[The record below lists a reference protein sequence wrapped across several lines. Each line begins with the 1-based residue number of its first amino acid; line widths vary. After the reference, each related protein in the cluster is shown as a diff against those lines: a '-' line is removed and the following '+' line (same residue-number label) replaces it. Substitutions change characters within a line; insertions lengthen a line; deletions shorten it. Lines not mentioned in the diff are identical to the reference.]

1 MRIAVNTRLLLKGRL
16 EGIGWYTF
24 ETLSR
29 IVKSH
34 PEHDFYFLFDRP
46 YSEEF
51 VFAENVHP
59 IIVGPPTRHPLL
71 WYYWFEIRIPKILK
85 KLKADIFLSTDGFLS
100 LVSKTPSIAVIHD
113 INFKHHPKD
122 LKFSHRIFYNH
133 FFKKYA
139 QKASRIVTV
148 SNYSKTDICD
158 NYRIQASKI
167 DVSLNGV
174 NTNFHPIGIDQQI
187 AIRKKYSAGKD
198 YFLFVGALHPRKNIS
213 RLLEAFDQFKS
224 KTNSTNKLLIVG
236 AKMWWN
242 KQLEASFNQ
251 MCHKKDVIFTGRK
264 SPEDLNQLYASA
276 LAFCFVPYF
285 EGFGIP
291 ILEAMKCACPVM
303 TSNITSMPEVADD
316 AALLVNPYDVD
327 EISSAMIK
335 LNWNNDLRSELSAR
349 GQIHAQHFNWNTTA
363 VNLWNSIEKVM
374 SEC

>member
-242 KQLEASFNQ
+242 KKLEASFNQ

-291 ILEAMKCACPVM
+291 ILEAMKCACPVI

-374 SEC
+374 TEC

>member
-242 KQLEASFNQ
+242 KKLEASFNQ

-291 ILEAMKCACPVM
+291 ILEAMKCACPVI

>member
-1 MRIAVNTRLLLKGRL
+1 MRIAVNTRLLLKDRL

-51 VFAENVHP
+51 VFAKNVHP

-158 NYRIQASKI
+158 NYRIHASKI

-213 RLLEAFDQFKS
+213 RLLDAFDQFKS

-242 KQLEASFNQ
+242 KKLEASFDQ

-291 ILEAMKCACPVM
+291 ILEAMKCACPVI

-374 SEC
+374 TEC

>member
-1 MRIAVNTRLLLKGRL
+1 MSIAVTTRLLLKGRL

-174 NTNFHPIGIDQQI
+174 NTNFYPIGIDQQI

-198 YFLFVGALHPRKNIS
+198 YFLFVG
-213 RLLEAFDQFKS
+213 RLVD
-224 KTNSTNKLLIVG
+224 
-236 AKMWWN
+236 
-242 KQLEASFNQ
+242 
-251 MCHKKDVIFTGRK
+251 
-264 SPEDLNQLYASA
+264 SA
-276 LAFCFVPYF
+276 GVDF
-285 EGFGIP
+285 
-291 ILEAMKCACPVM
+291 ILESVCKF
-303 TSNITSMPEVADD
+303 SNLFDRKIV
-316 AALLVNPYDVD
+316 LVIGFMSNF
-327 EISSAMIK
+327 
-335 LNWNNDLRSELSAR
+335 
-349 GQIHAQHFNWNTTA
+349 QHFGSRN
-363 VNLWNSIEKVM
+363 
-374 SEC
+374 

>member
-291 ILEAMKCACPVM
+291 ILEAMKCACPVI

>member
-1 MRIAVNTRLLLKGRL
+1 MRIAVNTRLLLKDRL

-51 VFAENVHP
+51 IFEKNVHP
-59 IIVGPPTRHPLL
+59 IIINPPTRHPIL
-71 WYYWFEIRIPKILK
+71 WYFWFEIRLPKILK
-85 KLKADIFLSTDGFLS
+85 KLNADLLLSPDGFLPLHS
-100 LVSKTPSIAVIHD
+100 DIPSIAVIHD

-148 SNYSKTDICD
+148 SNYSKADICE
-158 NYRIQASKI
+158 NYHIEESKI

-174 NTNFHPIGIDQQI
+174 NTNFHPIGLNQQI
-187 AIRKKYSAGKD
+187 AVRKKHSEGKD

-213 RLLEAFDQFKS
+213 RLLQAFDQFKS
-224 KTNSTNKLLIVG
+224 NTKSTNKLLIVG

-242 KQLEASFNQ
+242 KKLQASFDK
-251 MCHKKDVIFTGRK
+251 MSHKEDVLFTGRK
-264 SPEDLNQLYASA
+264 SPDELNQLYASA

-291 ILEAMKCACPVM
+291 IIEAMKCACPVI
-303 TSNITSMPEVADD
+303 TSNITAMPEISGD
-316 AALLVNPYDVD
+316 AALLVNPFDVD
-327 EISSAMIK
+327 EISNAMTK
-335 LNWNNDLRSELSAR
+335 LNNNNDLRSELSAR
-349 GQIHAQHFNWNTTA
+349 GQIHSQHYNWNTTA
-363 VNLWNSIEKVM
+363 SNLWESMEKVI
-374 SEC
+374 SKC

>member
-242 KQLEASFNQ
+242 KKLEASFNQ

-276 LAFCFVPYF
+276 LAFCYVPYF

-291 ILEAMKCACPVM
+291 ILEAMKCACPVI

>member
-51 VFAENVHP
+51 VFAKNVHP

-242 KQLEASFNQ
+242 KKLDASFNQ
-251 MCHKKDVIFTGRK
+251 MSHKKDVIFTGRK

-291 ILEAMKCACPVM
+291 ILEAMKCACPVI
-303 TSNITSMPEVADD
+303 TSNITSMPEVAGD
-316 AALLVNPYDVD
+316 AALLVNPHDVD